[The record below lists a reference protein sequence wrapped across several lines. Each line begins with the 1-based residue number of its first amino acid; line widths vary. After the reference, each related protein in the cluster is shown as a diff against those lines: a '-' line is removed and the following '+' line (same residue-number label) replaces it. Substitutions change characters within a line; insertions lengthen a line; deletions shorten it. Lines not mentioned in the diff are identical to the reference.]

1 MFLRCRKETSVVRS
15 LTIVALLGCT
25 AAVAGGC
32 GSSSDDSGGGSS
44 QSADVP
50 QANPDKGEVRFL
62 APATGAKTGPT
73 VTAKVALKHFEIAPG
88 AVGQAPR
95 FGQGHLHFT
104 MDAGKY
110 DQPRYS
116 GKNGLLGKKLGVSGK
131 YSPAL
136 APTITYRHL
145 PPGKHHL
152 VVALANNNHTSVGVQ
167 AKVSFTVK

>member
-1 MFLRCRKETSVVRS
+1 VIRS
-15 LTIVALLGCT
+15 LTTMAILGC
-25 AAVAGGC
+25 AAAAAAGC

-44 QSADVP
+44 QSVDAP

-62 APATGAKTGPT
+62 TPTKGAKTGPT
-73 VTAKVALKHFEIAPG
+73 VTAKVALKHFEIAPN

-104 MDAGKY
+104 MDGGKY

-116 GKNGLLGKKLGVSGK
+116 GANGLIGKKLGVNGK

-145 PPGKHHL
+145 PPGKHEL
-152 VVALANNNHTSVGVQ
+152 VVALANNNHTSVGVNAT
-167 AKVSFTVK
+167 AKFTVK

>member
-1 MFLRCRKETSVVRS
+1 MSRRYRRVKLVTRS
-15 LTIVALLGCT
+15 LAIMVMLGF
-25 AAVAGGC
+25 AAAGAAGC
-32 GSSSDDSGGGSS
+32 GSSSDNSRGGSS
-44 QSADVP
+44 QSVDAP

-62 APATGAKTGPT
+62 TPTSGAKTGPT
-73 VTAKVALKHFEIAPG
+73 VTAKVALKHFEIAPN

-104 MDAGKY
+104 MDGGKY

-116 GKNGLLGKKLGVSGK
+116 GKNGLLAKKLGVEGK
-131 YSPAL
+131 YSPAI

-145 PPGKHHL
+145 PPGKHEL

-167 AKVSFTVK
+167 AKAKFTVK

>member
-1 MFLRCRKETSVVRS
+1 MIRA
-15 LTIVALLGCT
+15 LTIMAIVGSAAATASGC
-25 AAVAGGC
+25 
-32 GSSSDDSGGGSS
+32 GGSS
-44 QSADVP
+44 GGAGGESTQPVGASQS
-50 QANPDKGEVRFL
+50 NPDKGEVRVL
-62 APATGAKTGPT
+62 TPTNGAKTGPT
-73 VTAKVALKHFEIAPG
+73 VTAKVALKHFEIAPT

-95 FGQGHLHFT
+95 LGQGHLHFT
-104 MDAGKY
+104 MDGGKY

-145 PPGKHHL
+145 LPGKHTL

-167 AKVSFTVK
+167 AKVKFTVK

>member
-1 MFLRCRKETSVVRS
+1 VIRA
-15 LTIVALLGCT
+15 LTILAMLGST
-25 AAVAGGC
+25 AAAASGC
-32 GSSSDDSGGGSS
+32 GGSADKSGNGSS
-44 QSADVP
+44 QSAGVP

-62 APATGAKTGPT
+62 APTTGAKTAAT
-73 VTAKVALKHFEIAPG
+73 VTAKVALKHFVIAPG

-104 MDAGKY
+104 MDGGKY

-116 GKNGLLGKKLGVSGK
+116 GKNGLLGKKLGVNGT

-145 PPGKHHL
+145 PPGKHVL

-167 AKVSFTVK
+167 AKAKFTVK

>member
-1 MFLRCRKETSVVRS
+1 VFRVV
-15 LTIVALLGCT
+15 TIIAIVGS
-25 AAVAGGC
+25 AAAAACGC
-32 GSSSDDSGGGSS
+32 GKSSGKSSGGSS
-44 QSADVP
+44 QSAGAP

-62 APATGAKTGPT
+62 TPANGAKSGPT
-73 VTAKVALKHFEIAPG
+73 VSAKVALKHFEIAPA

-104 MDAGKY
+104 MDGGKY
-110 DQPRYS
+110 DHPRYS

-145 PPGKHHL
+145 PPGKHEL

-167 AKVSFTVK
+167 AKVEFTVK